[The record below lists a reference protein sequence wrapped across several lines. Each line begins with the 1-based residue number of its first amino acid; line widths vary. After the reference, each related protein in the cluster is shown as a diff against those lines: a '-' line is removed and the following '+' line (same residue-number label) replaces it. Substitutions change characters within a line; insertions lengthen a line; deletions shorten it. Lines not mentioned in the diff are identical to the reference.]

1 MVKLHITLCD
11 GTTDQL
17 SFYDDEFGEFVFDK
31 VNECLD
37 VEKVVLTDGMT
48 GEVLLDLTETED

>member
-1 MVKLHITLCD
+1 MVTLHITLCN

-31 VNECLD
+31 INECLD

-48 GEVLLDLTETED
+48 GEVLVDLTETED